1 MIERPLRTTV
11 IGSYPLPG
19 WLELA
24 CAHLDEFG
32 PDDRRELQDD
42 AVVAAIHDQLAAGPR
57 RDHRR

>member
-1 MIERPLRTTV
+1 MTLRTTV

-19 WLELA
+19 WLEFA
-24 CAHLDEFG
+24 CAHLDQFG

-42 AVVAAIHDQLAAGPR
+42 AVIVASPRPGRRRPR